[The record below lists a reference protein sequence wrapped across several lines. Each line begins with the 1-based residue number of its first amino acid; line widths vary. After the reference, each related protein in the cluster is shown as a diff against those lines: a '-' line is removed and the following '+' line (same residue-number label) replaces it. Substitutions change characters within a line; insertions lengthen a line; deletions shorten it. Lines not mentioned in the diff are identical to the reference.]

1 MIIEVSILMKEV
13 MKMWEWFDFDIDDWM
28 VIGPLSEELADDEK
42 ERRKIEK
49 DYFDDCSDEDDD
61 FV

>member
-1 MIIEVSILMKEV
+1 
-13 MKMWEWFDFDIDDWM
+13 MWEWFDFDIDDWM
-28 VIGPLSEELADDEK
+28 VIGPLSEELADDGK

-49 DYFDDCSDEDDD
+49 DYFDDSSDEDDD